1 VLFALLYLL
10 LRRVVRLIAGSS
22 NNLDRDIE
30 LAVLRHQLMVLKRQV
45 GRPRLRR
52 RDRLFMAALGRLLP
66 RARWSS
72 FLVSPQTI
80 LRWHRDLVRRKWT
93 FGRISSGGR
102 PPMSEEARELIL
114 RMGRENPRWGCIRI
128 RGELA
133 KLGVRVSATR
143 IRTLLRANGLGPAPR
158 RSGPTWSEFLRVQAR
173 GILALDFFTVETI
186 WLRTLYVLFAIRV
199 GSRKVHVLGV
209 TPNPDSAWVTQQARN
224 LAVGERL
231 HGVRFL
237 IRDRDSKYSRS
248 FDEVFRTEGV
258 KVVDA
263 DPGPEGERVRRA
275 MGAHG
280 PGRVPGLDAGLRP
293 PPPGA
298 NPSGLHLSLQRPKA
312 PPRPRSEDAR
322 PEARSGWPASWL
334 RTPPKARCAGWL
346 DPRVRVC
353 CLNWIGGLCA
363 LQLRHSCL
371 HASCGTCG
379 VRVNGREGLAC
390 VTMVHDLGREVTV
403 EPIANIPS

>member
-133 KLGVRVSATR
+133 KLGVRFSATR

-173 GILALDFFTVETI
+173 GILALDFFTLETI

-231 HGVRFL
+231 PGVRFL

-258 KVVDA
+258 KVVRTPIRA
-263 DPGPEGERVRRA
+263 PKANAFAERWVRTVRA
-275 MGAHG
+275 ECLDWMLVF
-280 PGRVPGLDAGLRP
+280 GRRHLERILRAYTSHYNGRRPHRGLD
-293 PPPGA
+293 
-298 NPSGLHLSLQRPKA
+298 
-312 PPRPRSEDAR
+312 
-322 PEARSGWPASWL
+322 L
-334 RTPPKARCAGWL
+334 RTP
-346 DPRVRVC
+346 DPRPDQVC
-353 CLNWIGGLCA
+353 PPAGCAPLRRRNVLGGLIHEYEFA
-363 LQLRHSCL
+363 
-371 HASCGTCG
+371 A
-379 VRVNGREGLAC
+379 
-390 VTMVHDLGREVTV
+390 
-403 EPIANIPS
+403 